1 MSSWVITL
9 GGSGL
14 RITRIDDEGLKD
26 YADGDPD
33 SIEIAF
39 IGLEPKVTTYSEGHI
54 LGHITKVEWDRED
67 DE

>member
-9 GGSGL
+9 GRDSGL
-14 RITRIDDEGLKD
+14 HITRIDDEGLKD
-26 YADGDPD
+26 YADGDPE

-39 IGLEPKVTTYSEGHI
+39 IGIEPDITTI
-54 LGHITKVEWDRED
+54 DHITKIEWDRED